1 MTGLIRR
8 VNDNNLVILPPSLR
22 TQLGLN
28 RGDYVEF
35 TLSGEGVLMRKADLK
50 KKLKDP
56 VAKEVSTGHQKIQ
69 EWERAYGTG
78 I

>member
-8 VNDNNLVILPPSLR
+8 VPNNNQIVMPSSLR
-22 TQLGLN
+22 TQPGLN

-56 VAKEVSTGHQKIQ
+56 VVNEVSTGHQKIQ
-69 EWERAYGTG
+69 EWERAYGTE